1 MIKMTQ
7 PFALVFDLETTGL
20 PKGVSIYELANY
32 DSCRIV
38 QICWTIV
45 DLTEFTIV
53 EDVKSYFIKPES
65 FTISDD
71 MFCVKYGMNHS
82 YLTDR
87 GVPLQTVIRELRQDI
102 LKWQPS
108 FLMGHNVEFDVLG
121 LMSEVYRL
129 YKEVNRPYELFRN
142 KDGSYP
148 RLFCTYQL
156 CSLLRENEI
165 SPYIHMKTL
174 KLGYLYKVLC
184 KKDLEN
190 AHTADADVLACIEIG
205 RNLSEYVGDIIC
217 KLDKNYDKGLL
228 FATQNKREWLQK
240 LTLSNN
246 YGNQELK

>member
-1 MIKMTQ
+1 MTQ
-7 PFALVFDLETTGL
+7 PTALVFDLETTGL
-20 PKGVSIYELANY
+20 PTGISIYELSNY

-38 QICWTIV
+38 QICWTV
-45 DLTEFTIV
+45 VQMRDYRIV

-65 FTISDD
+65 FIVSDD

-82 YLTDR
+82 YLTNK

-129 YKEVNRPYELFRN
+129 YKDFNRPYELFRN

-156 CSLLRENEI
+156 CSILRDREI
-165 SPYIHMKTL
+165 NLYRHMKTL
-174 KLGYLYKVLC
+174 KLGYLYKALC
-184 KKDLEN
+184 KKDLQN

-205 RNLSEYVGDIIC
+205 KFLNEYVGDIIC

-228 FATQNKREWLQK
+228 FATQNKREWLQN
-240 LTLSNN
+240 LCQIWESRI
-246 YGNQELK
+246 